1 MEAKRQR
8 TSSSEKSLDILARLK
23 SGETIIGD
31 GGFVFAL
38 EKRGWVKAGP
48 WTPEAVFECT
58 DAVKQLHREF
68 VNAGSDVCQTF
79 TFYASDDKLSNR
91 GNKAGERWTCKGI
104 NEKAC
109 EIARDMANEGAGV
122 MVAGGIC
129 QTPTFLSGGTKESC
143 KKVFQEQLEVFKNK
157 GVDFMIAEYFEHVEE
172 AEWAVQACF
181 EAGFKTVAVNMCIG
195 PLGDLHGNSTEE
207 CARRLSET
215 GAQIVGVNCHFDPFV
230 SLEAMKMVKAGIAKT
245 EKRLNE
251 DVFMMVQPLG
261 YFTPDAGKQGFID
274 LPEFPFALEP
284 RVLTRWDM
292 ARFAREAHDLG
303 VRFIGGC
310 CGFEPYHIRACA
322 EELSEERGCRPSD
335 NTRFDSKWIPHAGGL
350 TMHTKPWVRA
360 RASKEYWCAL
370 DPASG
375 RCKCPAHSKPDG
387 WGVTA
392 GDTEL
397 MQQKAATDNAE
408 IQKLQE
414 TQQQKKGEEAM

>member
-1 MEAKRQR
+1 MISAKRQC
-8 TSSSEKSLDILARLK
+8 TGTAKSHDVLARLK

-79 TFYASDDKLSNR
+79 TFYASDDKLNNR

-109 EIARDMANEGAGV
+109 EIAREMASEGEGV

-129 QTPTFLSGGTKESC
+129 QTPTFLSGGTKQSC
-143 KKVFQEQLEVFKNK
+143 KEVFRQQLEVFKAK

-181 EAGFKTVAVNMCIG
+181 EAGFKTVAANMCIG

-207 CARRLSET
+207 CARRMAET
-215 GAQIVGVNCHFDPFV
+215 GAQIIGINCHFDPFV
-230 SLEAMKMVKAGIAKT
+230 SLEAMKMVKTGIAKT
-245 EKRLNE
+245 SKRLNE

-292 ARFAREAHDLG
+292 ARFAREAQDLG

-322 EELSEERGCRPSD
+322 EELAVERGRRPTD
-335 NTRFDSKWIPHAGGL
+335 NTPFDSKWIPHAGGL
-350 TMHTKPWVRA
+350 EMHTKPWVRA
-360 RASKEYWCAL
+360 RASSGYWGAL
-370 DPASG
+370 KAASG
-375 RCKCPAHSKPDG
+375 RACCPAHSKPEN

-397 MQQKAATDNAE
+397 KQQTSATEATE
-408 IQKLQE
+408 IEKLQE
-414 TQQQKKGEEAM
+414 VQRQSRLEA